1 MKKCG
6 VTDNVSC
13 HMLLYNVHVNP
24 QFTLP
29 LLFKIK
35 VLTKNISLLCVEMR
49 PMPPPWPTI
58 RATATNTFSLRATTS
73 SSSNPTH
80 TFHKQLQPIS
90 TPSPSTFGVCEI
102 FRPLYLPSSYLLCTN
117 LIQPDWAWEKQIKP
131 GRFYPDLTL
140 WLDHHQEVLS
150 STSLT
155 PLFSNLWLIFREAWW
170 DEPDH
175 ELVIGYNCPRSHCT
189 DFTKSFSPATG
200 ASLPQM
206 GTEAKPEQSQGSK
219 LASQGTERSLEGQK
233 AKARPPDLSWCGLQ
247 FVGRTPWQTEGDGSA
262 TLPTAAAAPT
272 RTWVHTGR

>member
-6 VTDNVSC
+6 VTDNVS
-13 HMLLYNVHVNP
+13 HMHIYNVQVNP
-24 QFTLP
+24 PFTLP
-29 LLFKIK
+29 LILKIK

-58 RATATNTFSLRATTS
+58 RATATNTFSLRATTT

-90 TPSPSTFGVCEI
+90 TPSPSTFGVFGI

-155 PLFSNLWLIFREAWW
+155 PLLSNLWLIFREAWW

-219 LASQGTERSLEGQK
+219 LAKARHRAKPKRTKSQGKASWLELVRSPVCRSDAMTDLVRCERHPADS
-233 AKARPPDLSWCGLQ
+233 
-247 FVGRTPWQTEGDGSA
+247 GRSPN
-262 TLPTAAAAPT
+262 
-272 RTWVHTGR
+272 

>member
-1 MKKCG
+1 MTNHQSNCDQHFF
-6 VTDNVSC
+6 TSR
-13 HMLLYNVHVNP
+13 HHLLQAP
-24 QFTLP
+24 TQLTRFTNNCNLLKPPYHPILEFAEFSDHFIFLP
-29 LLFKIK
+29 LICFAPTWFN
-35 VLTKNISLLCVEMR
+35 LTEPEKNKSSQGVFI
-49 PMPPPWPTI
+49 PT
-58 RATATNTFSLRATTS
+58 
-73 SSSNPTH
+73 
-80 TFHKQLQPIS
+80 
-90 TPSPSTFGVCEI
+90 SPSI
-102 FRPLYLPSSYLLCTN
+102 
-117 LIQPDWAWEKQIKP
+117 
-131 GRFYPDLTL
+131 TL

-155 PLFSNLWLIFREAWW
+155 PLLFKLWLIFREAWW

-219 LASQGTERSLEGQK
+219 LASLGTERSLEGQK

-247 FVGRTPWQTEGDGSA
+247 FVGRTPWQTWCDVSA

>member
-1 MKKCG
+1 MSLVICYSTMYMWALNSLFLFFSKLRFDQKYFVAVCWDEADAPAM
-6 VTDNVSC
+6 TNHQSNCDQHFFTSRHHLLQPNSHVS
-13 HMLLYNVHVNP
+13 
-24 QFTLP
+24 QT
-29 LLFKIK
+29 
-35 VLTKNISLLCVEMR
+35 
-49 PMPPPWPTI
+49 
-58 RATATNTFSLRATTS
+58 TATYLNTLTIHFWC
-73 SSSNPTH
+73 
-80 TFHKQLQPIS
+80 IC
-90 TPSPSTFGVCEI
+90 GI

-155 PLFSNLWLIFREAWW
+155 PHLSNLWLIFREAWW

-233 AKARPPDLSWCGLQ
+233 GKARPPDLSWCGLQ

>member
-1 MKKCG
+1 M
-6 VTDNVSC
+6 S
-13 HMLLYNVHVNP
+13 YA
-24 QFTLP
+24 TLQCTCEP
-29 LLFKIK
+29 SIH
-35 VLTKNISLLCVEMR
+35 
-49 PMPPPWPTI
+49 P
-58 RATATNTFSLRATTS
+58 S
-73 SSSNPTH
+73 SSFQNKVFDRKYFVAVCWDEADAPAMTNHQSNCDQHFFTSRHHLLRTNPTH

-90 TPSPSTFGVCEI
+90 TPSPTTFGAICGI

-140 WLDHHQEVLS
+140 ELDHHREVLS

-155 PLFSNLWLIFREAWW
+155 PLLSNLWLIFREAWW

-247 FVGRTPWQTEGDGSA
+247 FVGRTPWQTEGDASA

>member
-1 MKKCG
+1 MSLVICYS
-6 VTDNVSC
+6 T
-13 HMLLYNVHVNP
+13 MYMW
-24 QFTLP
+24 TLNS
-29 LLFKIK
+29 LFLFFSKLRFWPKIFRCC
-35 VLTKNISLLCVEMR
+35 VLRWGRCPRHDQPSEQLR
-49 PMPPPWPTI
+49 PTLFHFAPPPPLPPTQLT
-58 RATATNTFSLRATTS
+58 RFTNNCNLSHPP
-73 SSSNPTH
+73 PT
-80 TFHKQLQPIS
+80 
-90 TPSPSTFGVCEI
+90 TFGVCGI

-200 ASLPQM
+200 ASLPRM

-219 LASQGTERSLEGQK
+219 LASQATERRPKGQK